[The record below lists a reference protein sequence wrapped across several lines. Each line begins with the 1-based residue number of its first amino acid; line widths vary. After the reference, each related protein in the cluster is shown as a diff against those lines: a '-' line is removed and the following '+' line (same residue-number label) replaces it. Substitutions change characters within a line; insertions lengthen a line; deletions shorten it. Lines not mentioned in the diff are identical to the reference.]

1 MCREEQELDME
12 IIEKYAVKSD
22 MAQMTQYL
30 N

>member
-12 IIEKYAVKSD
+12 TIEKYAVKSD